1 MSEAAINRLILKQ
14 PFELNGEQR
23 SNTIKFNALEDGA
36 IQVYVSNGEHRGYF
50 RLYQDTAKQLIEF
63 LQRNIK

>member
-1 MSEAAINRLILKQ
+1 MTEAIDRLILKQ
-14 PFELNGEQR
+14 PFELNGEAR
-23 SNTIKFNALEDGA
+23 SNTLKFNLLSDGA

-50 RLYQDTAKQLIEF
+50 RLYEQQQKELMEW